1 MKRRI
6 GPVEHL
12 YGQAAR
18 QAGHHV
24 CRIMRET
31 VRANRSAQCVQG
43 SCGLEPAYRPT
54 HVLHVYDDLAKS
66 AARKQVVEFARTG
79 GFLSSRDGIE
89 RVVPDEMYLVM
100 SFRIRDPHERI
111 AARIEKL
118 VGDRRRPF
126 RAGFERD
133 GSRL

>member
-24 CRIMRET
+24 RRIMRET
-31 VRANRSAQCVQG
+31 VRANRSAQCVQ
-43 SCGLEPAYRPT
+43 SSRGLEPAYRPT
-54 HVLHVYDDLAKS
+54 HVLHVYDDLAKP
-66 AARKQVVEFARTG
+66 AACKQVVELARTG

-89 RVVPDEMYLVM
+89 RMVPDEMYFVV
-100 SFRIRDPHERI
+100 SFGILDPHELV

-118 VGDRRRPF
+118 VGDR
-126 RAGFERD
+126 
-133 GSRL
+133 